1 MKTMKKGIL
10 MIMLA
15 LFAVIAVPANTNAQ
29 SLLSVDPI
37 NATDSKG
44 TTFTVSKSSV
54 TVTKGKSTTVTVSLI
69 VPKAAMLTA
78 KASNKNVTM
87 KWTGWNL
94 KNNKLVITGAS
105 AGMSTITLKNSYNQN
120 VRTIKVTVKNPSNP
134 VTYRAAIVGQYD
146 YHGYANDLSACQY
159 DALAMSRTCK
169 KTGYSSVKVKYNVSK
184 NGMKNLISSA
194 FAGADSNDVSLFFY
208 SGHGASSGAL
218 CTIESGSIGFVETS
232 MLATWLKKVPGT
244 VIVMLDSCYS
254 GMAINKTPDGKITVT
269 QSKSVSDKEISNYN
283 NAIINTFKKADA
295 QSTTAKSGE
304 LATGKFRVITASSK
318 YQTSGC
324 YSTFSLFSYC
334 IVHGAGFDFQT
345 GARQSSAPADTNKN
359 GIITVNEAWDYA
371 RMNTVDYGQDAK
383 VYPANCSTK
392 VFKR

>member
-120 VRTIKVTVKNPSNP
+120 VRTIKVTVKKPSNP

-194 FAGADSNDVSLFFY
+194 FAGAAV
-208 SGHGASSGAL
+208 
-218 CTIESGSIGFVETS
+218 T
-232 MLATWLKKVPGT
+232 VPAA
-244 VIVMLDSCYS
+244 VHYVL
-254 GMAINKTPDGKITVT
+254 
-269 QSKSVSDKEISNYN
+269 SKAVPSVS
-283 NAIINTFKKADA
+283 
-295 QSTTAKSGE
+295 
-304 LATGKFRVITASSK
+304 
-318 YQTSGC
+318 
-324 YSTFSLFSYC
+324 
-334 IVHGAGFDFQT
+334 
-345 GARQSSAPADTNKN
+345 
-359 GIITVNEAWDYA
+359 
-371 RMNTVDYGQDAK
+371 
-383 VYPANCSTK
+383 
-392 VFKR
+392 